1 MSILLDTNAFL
12 WFITDNSLLSESNG
26 NYIENFSNT
35 IYLSIA
41 SIWEIAIKFS
51 IGKLESTL
59 SSFEIVFDE
68 IEKNGIELLAISNDH
83 LRLVSSLP
91 FHHRDPFDRLI
102 IAQSLTND

>member
-68 IEKNGIELLAISNDH
+68 IEKNGIELLVDCNVK
-83 LRLVSSLP
+83 LVRFRLAQEKIDNRLFEEMVA
-91 FHHRDPFDRLI
+91 HR
-102 IAQSLTND
+102 